1 VPPRWLASYIL
12 DFKNKIMKKRIQIF
26 VIYIFLLNMFTGKT
40 FSQSFEDSVMIANCE
55 KWNIVYKKG
64 MLTLSQP
71 ESAQAFTMN
80 LSKLD
85 SGKIKQKMKD
95 STDIEFSGS
104 GGLDGSKY
112 MTIKKSRVYNLR
124 MGTDENSTAALF
136 VVTNESNEKRQTFLG
151 KVMSKNHEEE
161 NEVLSSESTING
173 TIKRNNLA
181 TAWKFSLKNF
191 GNGGLPFS
199 IFSAPEGFLTSE
211 KDSLFL
217 ERASFKADAVLVNA
231 EGHHVGAV
239 KFRKK
244 PFTIWVQKDM
254 ENSLQDAV
262 AVLFGVMIAKK
273 SF

>member
-1 VPPRWLASYIL
+1 
-12 DFKNKIMKKRIQIF
+12 MKKKMQIF
-26 VIYIFLLNMFTGKT
+26 VAYIFLVAVFAGKA
-40 FSQSFEDSVMIANCE
+40 FSQSFEDSVMMANCE

-71 ESAQAFTMN
+71 GYAQAFTMN

-85 SGKIKQKMKD
+85 SGKLKQKKKNSVYM
-95 STDIEFSGS
+95 EYSGS
-104 GGLDGSKY
+104 GGLDGNKY
-112 MTIKKSRVYNLR
+112 MTITRNRVYKLR
-124 MGTDENSTAALF
+124 MGTDTNSTAALF

-151 KVMSKNHEEE
+151 KLMSKNEERE
-161 NEVLSSESTING
+161 NEVLSSESTVYG

-181 TAWKFSLKNF
+181 TTCKFSLKNLSGSAGF
-191 GNGGLPFS
+191 AYS
-199 IFSAPEGFLTSE
+199 ISAPEGFLTSE
-211 KDSLFL
+211 KDSLFF

-231 EGHHVGAV
+231 EGQHVGAV
-239 KFRKK
+239 KFRTK
-244 PFTIWVQKDM
+244 PFVIWLQKDM

>member
-1 VPPRWLASYIL
+1 
-12 DFKNKIMKKRIQIF
+12 MKKSIQIF
-26 VIYIFLLNMFTGKT
+26 VIYIFLQNIFAWKA
-40 FSQSFEDSVMIANCE
+40 FSQSFEDSMMIANCE
-55 KWNIVYKKG
+55 KWNIVYKNG

-71 ESAQAFTMN
+71 GYDQVFTMN

-85 SGKIKQKMKD
+85 SGKLKQKRKNSVYM
-95 STDIEFSGS
+95 EYSGS

-112 MTIKKSRVYNLR
+112 MTITRNRVYKLQ
-124 MGTDENSTAALF
+124 MGTDTNATAALF

-161 NEVLSSESTING
+161 NEVLSSESTVYG

-181 TAWKFSLKNF
+181 TAWKFSLKNLSSNNP
-191 GNGGLPFS
+191 GNSGLPFS
-199 IFSAPEGFLTSE
+199 FFSAPEGFLTSE

-231 EGHHVGAV
+231 KGHHVGAV
-239 KFRKK
+239 RFIKK

-262 AVLFGVMIAKK
+262 AVFFGVMIAKK

>member
-1 VPPRWLASYIL
+1 
-12 DFKNKIMKKRIQIF
+12 MKQSLQIF
-26 VIYIFLLNMFTGKT
+26 VIYIFLQNIFAGKA

-55 KWNIVYKKG
+55 KWNIAYKNG
-64 MLTLSQP
+64 MLTLSNP
-71 ESAQAFTMN
+71 GSAQVFTMN

-85 SGKIKQKMKD
+85 SGKIKQKRKD
-95 STDIEFSGS
+95 SSYVEFSGS

-112 MTIKKSRVYNLR
+112 MTIKKSRVYKLQ

-151 KVMSKNHEEE
+151 KMISKNHEEE
-161 NEVLSSESTING
+161 NEVLSSESTVYG

-181 TAWKFSLKNF
+181 TGWEFSLKNLSA
-191 GNGGLPFS
+191 NSGLPFS
-199 IFSAPEGFLTSE
+199 FFSAPEGFLTSE
-211 KDSLFL
+211 KDSLYL
-217 ERASFKADAVLVNA
+217 ERASFKADAVLVDV

-244 PFTIWVQKDM
+244 PFTIWVQKNM

>member
-1 VPPRWLASYIL
+1 
-12 DFKNKIMKKRIQIF
+12 
-26 VIYIFLLNMFTGKT
+26 MFAERT

-71 ESAQAFTMN
+71 GYAQAFTMN

-85 SGKIKQKMKD
+85 SGKLKQKRKNSVYM
-95 STDIEFSGS
+95 EYSGS
-104 GGLDGSKY
+104 GGLNGSKY
-112 MTIKKSRVYNLR
+112 MTITRNRVYKLQ
-124 MGTDENSTAALF
+124 MGTDTNATAALF

-151 KVMSKNHEEE
+151 KLMSKNGEEE
-161 NEVLSSESTING
+161 NEVLSSESTIYG
-173 TIKRNNLA
+173 TIKRKNVA
-181 TAWKFSLKNF
+181 TGWKFSLKNLS
-191 GNGGLPFS
+191 GNGGLPHS
-199 IFSAPEGFLTSE
+199 ISAPEGFLTSE
-211 KDSLFL
+211 KDSLYF
-217 ERASFKADAVLVNA
+217 EPASFKADAVLVNA

-239 KFRKK
+239 KFRQK
-244 PFTIWVQKDM
+244 PLFIWVQKDM

>member
-1 VPPRWLASYIL
+1 
-12 DFKNKIMKKRIQIF
+12 MKQIIQIF
-26 VIYIFLLNMFTGKT
+26 VIYIFLQNIFAGKA

-55 KWNIVYKKG
+55 KWNIAYKNG
-64 MLTLSQP
+64 MLTLSNP
-71 ESAQAFTMN
+71 GSAQVFTMN

-85 SGKIKQKMKD
+85 SGKLKQKSKNSVYM
-95 STDIEFSGS
+95 EYSGS
-104 GGLDGSKY
+104 GGLNGSKY
-112 MTIKKSRVYNLR
+112 MTITRNRVYKLQ
-124 MGTDENSTAALF
+124 MGTDTNATAALF

-151 KVMSKNHEEE
+151 KLMSKKDEEE
-161 NEVLSSESTING
+161 NEVLSSENTIYG

-181 TAWKFSLKNF
+181 TTWKFSLKNLAANSL
-191 GNGGLPFS
+191 GNSELPFG
-199 IFSAPEGFLTSE
+199 IFSAPQGFLTSE

-262 AVLFGVMIAKK
+262 TVLFGVMIAKK

>member
-1 VPPRWLASYIL
+1 
-12 DFKNKIMKKRIQIF
+12 
-26 VIYIFLLNMFTGKT
+26 
-40 FSQSFEDSVMIANCE
+40 
-55 KWNIVYKKG
+55 
-64 MLTLSQP
+64 
-71 ESAQAFTMN
+71 
-80 LSKLD
+80 
-85 SGKIKQKMKD
+85 
-95 STDIEFSGS
+95 
-104 GGLDGSKY
+104 
-112 MTIKKSRVYNLR
+112 
-124 MGTDENSTAALF
+124 
-136 VVTNESNEKRQTFLG
+136 
-151 KVMSKNHEEE
+151 MSKNHEEE

>member
-1 VPPRWLASYIL
+1 
-12 DFKNKIMKKRIQIF
+12 MKKSIQIF
-26 VIYIFLLNMFTGKT
+26 VIYIFLLNIFAGKA
-40 FSQSFEDSVMIANCE
+40 FSQSFEDSMMIANCE
-55 KWNIVYKKG
+55 KWDIVYKNG

-71 ESAQAFTMN
+71 GSAQVFTMN

-85 SGKIKQKMKD
+85 SGKTKQKRKNSVYM
-95 STDIEFSGS
+95 EYSGS

-112 MTIKKSRVYNLR
+112 MTITRNRVYKLQ
-124 MGTDENSTAALF
+124 MGTDTNATAALF

-151 KVMSKNHEEE
+151 KLMSKNEEEE
-161 NEVLSSESTING
+161 NEVLSSNSTLYG

-181 TAWKFSLKNF
+181 TAWKFSLANLWANSMRY
-191 GNGGLPFS
+191 GEPPFP
-199 IFSAPEGFLTSE
+199 PEGFLTSE
-211 KDSLFL
+211 KDSLSF

-262 AVLFGVMIAKK
+262 TVLFGVMIAKK